1 MLMPPPGDA
10 RTGQQLLQG
19 EASPAVIF
27 TETFVLVSLQHS
39 LELKRQYMPSACNTR
54 HTAVNGALIT
64 LCRSQHVIFTDLKCF
79 KVSLRSFTS
88 FDFFLYIRRIFF
100 FICFDVIVFGHKIS
114 RLFFF

>member
-1 MLMPPPGDA
+1 MLMLPPGDA

-39 LELKRQYMPSACNTR
+39 LELKRQYMPSACNAQ

-64 LCRSQHVIFTDLKCF
+64 LCRSQHVIFMDLSVLKSQKF
-79 KVSLRSFTS
+79 HFFQFLLIYPQN
-88 FDFFLYIRRIFF
+88 FFLYMF
-100 FICFDVIVFGHKIS
+100 
-114 RLFFF
+114 